1 MFFAKPG
8 IYEVCGIFTKGH
20 MVLFTFMVIGIL
32 IALYYTNKKSKEE
45 VQQIIKN
52 CTIFLWILEIIK
64 ILFNILIGNINKYIT
79 TST

>member
-32 IALYYTNKKSKEE
+32 IALYYRAKLLPYQFLFFKKIFVSMLHRLDTSHYIMALLF
-45 VQQIIKN
+45 IIM
-52 CTIFLWILEIIK
+52 
-64 ILFNILIGNINKYIT
+64 
-79 TST
+79 S